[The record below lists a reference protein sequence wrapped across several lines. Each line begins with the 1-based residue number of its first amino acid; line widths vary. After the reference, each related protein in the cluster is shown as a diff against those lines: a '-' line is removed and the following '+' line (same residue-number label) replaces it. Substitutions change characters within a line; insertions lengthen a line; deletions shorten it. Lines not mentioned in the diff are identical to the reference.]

1 MSNVIRGKF
10 GTPDLEAYVAEIVS
24 AAPPLNDAQRATLAG
39 LLRPVET
46 RGGAAA

>member
-1 MSNVIRGKF
+1 MNTVVRAQFGK
-10 GTPDLEAYVAEIVS
+10 PDLESYVAEIVS
-24 AAPPLNDAQRATLAG
+24 AAPPLNDAQKATLAG